1 MTKQRILQYINA
13 QYKAQQARN
22 DHDFESRLEV
32 ALKDEKFKDLFE
44 KQRSASLAKIKN
56 STAENLDAYK
66 NASKA
71 LLQYIESNNID
82 LEKHY
87 KCPVCKDTGFV
98 DGKYCDCKKKL
109 LVSLLKQNSYL
120 PKFAKETFE
129 TLNFGK
135 LDAKQSEKMTKIATL
150 AKKWASDLD
159 NATKAA
165 FFISGEVGVG
175 KTTIA
180 FCAANEAINHG
191 YSVYYTTAYDFTTMI
206 IDKQFNRLQ
215 DEEKYV
221 DMLNADLLIIDDL
234 GSEHSNQ
241 LAIEQLFAII
251 DSRINENKKIMIC
264 TNVKEKAFI
273 ANYGERSFS
282 RLASNTLA
290 IAPSYIQGDD
300 LRKIKC

>member
-1 MTKQRILQYINA
+1 MTKQQILQYINA
-13 QYKAQQARN
+13 QYKTQQAR
-22 DHDFESRLEV
+22 DEHDFESRLEV
-32 ALKDEKFKDLFE
+32 ALKDPQFKNLFE
-44 KQRSASLAKIKN
+44 KQRTASLNKIKN
-56 STAENLDAYK
+56 NTKETLDEYK
-66 NASKA
+66 KASQE
-71 LLQYIESNNID
+71 LLKYIEANNID
-82 LEKHY
+82 LEKHH
-87 KCPVCKDTGFV
+87 KCPICKDTGFV

-109 LVSLLKQNSYL
+109 LISYLKQNSYL
-120 PKFAKETFE
+120 PKFAKETFD
-129 TLNFGK
+129 TINFSK
-135 LDAKQSEKMTKIATL
+135 LDAKQTEKMAKIAAL
-150 AKKWASDLD
+150 AKKWAADLD
-159 NATKAA
+159 NATKFA
-165 FFISGEVGVG
+165 FYLSGEVGVG

-180 FCAANEAINHG
+180 FCTANEAIRHG
-191 YSVYYTTAYDFTTMI
+191 YSVYYTTAYDFITMI

-215 DEEKYV
+215 NEEKYI

-234 GSEHSNQ
+234 GAEHSNQ

-282 RLASNTLA
+282 RLSSNTLA